1 MALGEDQP
9 CSSSQSNEAAAPR
22 ELLMVAAAEV
32 EVGAYVRE
40 RCSRQ
45 KELSSVGSRTRDHGE
60 SLHSLGARRAR
71 RDMKRPPAIWLVAFR
86 AQNFKGCKPVAS
98 APDQPP
104 LTAGTPRDQFLFYDL
119 LLQPMRPSRAMTAG
133 TTTPFPFAGKPIKV
147 PARPSAG
154 YLGFIELNQRLNR

>member
-98 APDQPP
+98 APDQPHP
-104 LTAGTPRDQFLFYDL
+104 NRRNAARPVPILRPAAAADETVPRDD
-119 LLQPMRPSRAMTAG
+119 RRDNN
-133 TTTPFPFAGKPIKV
+133 PFPLCRKTH
-147 PARPSAG
+147 
-154 YLGFIELNQRLNR
+154 